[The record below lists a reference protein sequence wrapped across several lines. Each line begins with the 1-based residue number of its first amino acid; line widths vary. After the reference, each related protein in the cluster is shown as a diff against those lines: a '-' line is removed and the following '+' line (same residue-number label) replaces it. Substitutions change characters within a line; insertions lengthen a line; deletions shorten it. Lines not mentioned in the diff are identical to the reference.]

1 MPRLIGRP
9 PVFETPEQMA
19 DAINKY
25 FSTDAL
31 LEDAEGRSIFA
42 PTMTGLARAIGLSRQ
57 SLCNYAEKSEFLD
70 TIKEARSIVAEA
82 LEQKLYGSAV
92 TGVIFNLKNNF
103 GWKDKQEIDQK
114 NIEISHEE
122 WLKSLK

>member
-1 MPRLIGRP
+1 MPRLTGRP

-31 LEDAEGRSIFA
+31 LEDSDGKTIFA
-42 PTMTGLARAIGLSRQ
+42 PTMTGLARSIGLTRQ

-103 GWKDKQEIDQK
+103 GWKDKHEIDQK
-114 NIEISHEE
+114 NIEMSHEE